1 MADTIKVQAM
11 QKLAGVFG
19 AMAAIGSVHRW
30 QGSPTDLDRVKLPAL
45 FFWDE
50 DEARDKRNRLAMGT
64 LKLYVAVFIRLSPSG
79 AAPFHDTA
87 DNLQGQLHNAL
98 IGTAGLKGLVEN
110 LQEDRVWKEFPN
122 DQYGV
127 LFMSFTL
134 TYGHAWGD
142 AFSTT
147 Y

>member
-1 MADTIKVQAM
+1 MADSIKVQVM
-11 QKLAGVFG
+11 KKLAGVLE
-19 AMAAIGSVHRW
+19 AITDLGSVHRW
-30 QGSPTDLDRVKLPAL
+30 QGIPTDLDRAKLPAL

-64 LKLYVAVFIRLSPSG
+64 LKLYVAVFIRLSPAG
-79 AAPFHDTA
+79 AASFHDQA
-87 DNLQGQLHNAL
+87 DNLQGTIHNAL
-98 IGTAGLKGLVEN
+98 IGTADLKGLVEK
-110 LQEDRVWKEFPN
+110 LEEERVWKEFPN

-127 LFMSFTL
+127 LFMSFAL